1 MSVLPAVRALDVVG
15 AVAEVRAVALGAF
28 ASVAVPSHRGLHKEQ
43 VLGRLDLELVLAT
56 KLVLVRQP

>member
-1 MSVLPAVRALDVVG
+1 MPALTAVRAPDVVG

-28 ASVAVPSHRGLHKEQ
+28 ASIAVPAHQGLHEED
-43 VLGRLDLELVLAT
+43 VLGRIDLELVLAT